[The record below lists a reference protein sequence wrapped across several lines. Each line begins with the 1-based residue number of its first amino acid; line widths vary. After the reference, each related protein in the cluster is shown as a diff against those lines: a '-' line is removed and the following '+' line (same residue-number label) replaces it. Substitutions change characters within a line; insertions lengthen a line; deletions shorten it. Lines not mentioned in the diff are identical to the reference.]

1 VVLDDGSHIMSH
13 VEATFRYVYP
23 RMVRDGVYAVEDLHT
38 AYWPEC
44 EGGLRKPGSF
54 MEIAKDLIDE
64 LNADHT
70 RGALASSEFTA
81 TNLSMHFYDSM
92 VFFERGRHQTKHAP
106 MMGGTP
112 EVPRGSR
119 IEG

>member
-1 VVLDDGSHIMSH
+1 MSIPAWSAM
-13 VEATFRYVYP
+13 VSTPSRIFIPRTARMRRRPAEARFIHGDR
-23 RMVRDGVYAVEDLHT
+23 
-38 AYWPEC
+38 
-44 EGGLRKPGSF
+44 
-54 MEIAKDLIDE
+54 KDLIDE

>member
-1 VVLDDGSHIMSH
+1 
-13 VEATFRYVYP
+13 
-23 RMVRDGVYAVEDLHT
+23 
-38 AYWPEC
+38 
-44 EGGLRKPGSF
+44 
-54 MEIAKDLIDE
+54 
-64 LNADHT
+64 
-70 RGALASSEFTA
+70 
-81 TNLSMHFYDSM
+81 MHFYDSM